1 MEAEANDFS
10 AAELDDIGNDPE
22 LLGDF
27 VVEAREHL
35 GNIEMRLLSLD
46 QDPGNAEALNAI
58 FRGFHTIKGL
68 AGFLNLS
75 AVAEVAH
82 EIETLL
88 DLAREGELVISS
100 EHVDVILAGSDYLA
114 RRIDELNAFLR
125 TGLPPGTSPGT
136 TPGHDQLLKVIR
148 AMSDPQRVAAPHRAR
163 QASSA
168 GADPVAAQLIR
179 LGNSLEGESGPE
191 AESGEAGAAQSIKV
205 DTMKLDQLVDLV
217 GELVIAESLV
227 RFDPELAREGQS
239 RLTRKVAQ
247 LGRITGD
254 VQRTAMSM
262 RMVPIGQLFRKMNRL
277 VRDVARQT
285 GKQVELECSGEE
297 TELDRNIVENLSD
310 ALMHMVRNSVDHG
323 IEPPEARQA
332 AGKPVEGRV
341 ILRASHQ
348 AGHITIEITDDGQGL
363 DRAAILNKAR
373 ERGLVAENAEPGD
386 SELFS
391 LIFHPGFSTAQQVT
405 AVSGRG
411 VGMDVVRRQVE
422 KMRGKIDIRSARG
435 AGTTFDIK
443 LPLTMAIIDGLV
455 AGVGNERFVVPVF
468 AVRELVRPTEEMLST
483 VHERDE
489 MALVRGS
496 LLPIVR
502 LYRRFGVQPKT
513 EDLCASVL
521 IVAESRGRCFCLAV
535 DELIGKQEVVIKSL
549 GETLQGIRGVTGG
562 AILGDGRVGLILD
575 PETLFENAT

>member
-1 MEAEANDFS
+1 MDRESELKDFS
-10 AAELDDIGNDPE
+10 ENELDAIGNDPE

-35 GNIEMRLLSLD
+35 SNIEMRLLSLD
-46 QDPGNAEALNAI
+46 QEPGNADALNAI

-88 DLAREGELVISS
+88 DLARTGGLTICS
-100 EHVDVILAGSDYLA
+100 EQIDVILAGSDYLA
-114 RRIDELNAFLR
+114 RRVDELNTFLR
-125 TGLPPGTSPGT
+125 TGQKPGASPG
-136 TPGHDQLLKVIR
+136 HEQLLKVIR
-148 AMSDPQRVAAPHRAR
+148 TVSDPGRVSPVNHVRR
-163 QASSA
+163 GDPIPGQLSA
-168 GADPVAAQLIR
+168 LGAAQEPEPA
-179 LGNSLEGESGPE
+179 EG
-191 AESGEAGAAQSIKV
+191 GAAQSIKV
-205 DTMKLDQLVDLV
+205 DTGKLDQLVDLV

-227 RFDPELAREGQS
+227 RHDPAMAREGQS
-239 RLTRKVAQ
+239 RLAHKLAQ
-247 LGRITGD
+247 LGRITND

-277 VRDVARQT
+277 VRDLARQT
-285 GKQVELECSGEE
+285 GKQVELETSGEE

-323 IEPPEARQA
+323 IEPPAERQL
-332 AGKPVEGRV
+332 AGKPLEGRV
-341 ILRASHQ
+341 VLKASHQ
-348 AGHITIEITDDGQGL
+348 AGHIAIAIADDGKGL
-363 DRAAILNKAR
+363 DREAILNQAR
-373 ERGLVAENAEPGD
+373 ERGLLTENAEPSD
-386 SELFS
+386 SQLFS
-391 LIFHPGFSTAQQVT
+391 FIFHAGFSTAQQVT

-422 KMRGKIDIRSARG
+422 KMRGKIEIRSTPG
-435 AGTTFDIK
+435 VGTTFDIK

-455 AGVGNERFVVPVF
+455 TGVGVERYVVPVF
-468 AVRELVRPTEEMLST
+468 AVRELVRPTEAMLST

-489 MALVRGS
+489 MALIRGS
-496 LLPIVR
+496 LLPVVR
-502 LYRRFGVQPKT
+502 LGRRFGIQPKA
-513 EDLCASVL
+513 EDLCDGVL
-521 IVAESRGRCFCLAV
+521 IVLESRGRYFCLAV

-575 PETLFENAT
+575 AETLFEEAV